1 MATAFA
7 PVLVESLGKLT
18 LVHVLGELDISNYME
33 FSNAL
38 DAAAMQSSGPI
49 IIAFVECS
57 YVDTSGLT
65 ALVNGHRKYGKRIHV
80 IVPPESNVH
89 KIFQTTGLHRA
100 LIVHDDFRTAIAHAS
115 AQDCHPERSAV
126 LA

>member
-18 LVHVLGELDISNYME
+18 FVHVLGELDISNCME
-33 FSNAL
+33 FSAAL
-38 DAAAMQSSGPI
+38 DAAAMRSPGPI

-65 ALVNGHRKYGKRIHV
+65 ALVSGHRKYGKRIHV
-80 IVPPESNVH
+80 VVPPESSVR

-100 LIVHDDFRTAIAHAS
+100 LLVHGDFRTAIADAS
-115 AQDCHPERSAV
+115 VQLEPVMA
-126 LA
+126 